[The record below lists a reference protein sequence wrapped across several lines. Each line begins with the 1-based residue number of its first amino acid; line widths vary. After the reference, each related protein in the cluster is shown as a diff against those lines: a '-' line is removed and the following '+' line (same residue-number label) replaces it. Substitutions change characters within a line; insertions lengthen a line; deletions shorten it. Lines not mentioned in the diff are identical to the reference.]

1 MLNYS
6 QIKLYQIAYMW
17 LLINLQ
23 VVQTED
29 FPQ

>member
-6 QIKLYQIAYMW
+6 KIKLYQIAYI
-17 LLINLQ
+17 LIKLQ